1 MAQRKSTGL
10 VNFMADSGSARTAL
24 ANSRIDVYTGTQPAS
39 ADDAISGTL
48 LVTLTKGGGSFTAET
63 LPQWKFTISGASGS
77 IDSVKIG
84 GVECLF
90 AAVSFTTDLATTAAA
105 VAANITAHFGFPDY
119 RATSDGVSA
128 VIITGPVG
136 SGATLNGLS
145 VVVTATTLTVV
156 YNDTGAT
163 GAVFTSGVT
172 CVNGCNFQFPAT
184 AGVLTKET
192 TDWSGVAVAT
202 GTAGWFRIYSD
213 ASDTKGASTS
223 FKRLDGAISTSGAE
237 LNLSSTAVTSGG
249 TFSINAGTF
258 TVSK

>member
-24 ANSRIDVYTGTQPAS
+24 ANSRIDIYTGTQPAS

-63 LPQWKFTISGASGS
+63 LPQWKFTISGESGS
-77 IDSVKIG
+77 IDSVKVG
-84 GVECLF
+84 GVECLS
-90 AAVSFTTDLATTAAA
+90 AAVNYTTDLATTAAA
-105 VAANITAHFGFPDY
+105 VAANITAHFGIPDY
-119 RATSDGVSA
+119 RATASGAA
-128 VIITGPVG
+128 VTISGPVG
-136 SGATLNGLS
+136 SGATLNSLS
-145 VVVTATTLTVV
+145 AVVTATTLTVA
-156 YNDTGAT
+156 YNDTGET

-172 CVNGCNFQFPAT
+172 CVNGCNFLFPAV

-202 GTAGWFRIYSD
+202 GTAGYFRIYSD
-213 ASDTKGASTS
+213 SSDTKGSSTS

-237 LNLSSTAVTSGG
+237 LNISSTAITSGG
-249 TFSINAGTF
+249 TFAINSGTF